1 MMHGWVE
8 TKVQCTEGSASAWT
22 RPAAKAVPGSRVI
35 AQIEAIRQAQ
45 TVSVSQN
52 TAREE

>member
-8 TKVQCTEGSASAWT
+8 TKVKCIEGSASAWT
-22 RPAAKAVPGSRVI
+22 NPAAKEVPGSRLI
-35 AQIEAIRQAQ
+35 AQLETVRQGQSGAI
-45 TVSVSQN
+45 SQN